1 MFNSSDPSGRAPKR
15 VLLSILAGALPPDV
29 MYIDIDDGN
38 PGSGQEWQ
46 ITLDFPSGT
55 SAVGAASSVDIEYID
70 HINGTN
76 EMTFYCEP
84 SVFGDRGSVYYP
96 GTVFRL
102 ADADGGCRAHARLA
116 SKANRD
122 SVMVG
127 LKLPAII

>member
-15 VLLSILAGALPPDV
+15 VLLSILAGALPPDI

-84 SVFGDRGSVYYP
+84 SGCSATGVQFITPEPSSGWLTGMA
-96 GTVFRL
+96 GAGLTL
-102 ADADGGCRAHARLA
+102 ALRR
-116 SKANRD
+116 RRI
-122 SVMVG
+122 
-127 LKLPAII
+127 AIR